1 MQLNPLLNYEN
12 IQVEGFDD
20 INLIFRIT
28 IFSIEHSEY
37 NKTLDFSQKI
47 ERLQYQTGD
56 VNGDNIINV
65 LDIVQTIQI
74 VLGLEDYKP
83 EADLNGDG
91 GVNIL
96 DIVILTN
103 LILGQDNSGE

>member
-1 MQLNPLLNYEN
+1 M
-12 IQVEGFDD
+12 
-20 INLIFRIT
+20 
-28 IFSIEHSEY
+28 
-37 NKTLDFSQKI
+37 
-47 ERLQYQTGD
+47 
-56 VNGDNIINV
+56 